1 MPETTAEQPWTPPVH
16 DITADRADLPLYNRL
31 YAATE
36 ELAKSRLQQRLQELT
51 AESVAQDV
59 TESLR
64 ALSIF
69 LSQGPEA
76 PAGTEGEGLEAIDPA
91 AMHVLSSS
99 LEAHLKKSSQ
109 QLRREDA
116 AASRRVAE
124 QMAAEL
130 ARSLWSTLLDQA
142 ARHANAG
149 LVAPERLLPA
159 LPDAGAASPLHSKLL
174 EDLVHFS
181 MPLEALIWLS
191 HSAMERLA
199 AADGA
204 SSFLQ
209 LPQRLRVNKADL
221 RSFLEAQSQK
231 RQKMQQQRR
240 PAHVARGAKPHADQ
254 HPTLS
259 TQQTLGW

>member
-16 DITADRADLPLYNRL
+16 NVTADRADLPLYNRL

-36 ELAKSRLQQRLQELT
+36 ELAKSRLQNRLQELT
-51 AESVAQDV
+51 AGSVAQDM

-64 ALSIF
+64 ALSLF
-69 LSQGPEA
+69 LSQGSEA
-76 PAGTEGEGLEAIDPA
+76 PAGTGGEGPDALDPA
-91 AMHVLSSS
+91 ALRALSGS
-99 LEAHLKKSSQ
+99 LEAHLRKSSQ

-116 AASRRVAE
+116 AANRRVAE

-142 ARHANAG
+142 ARHAHAG

-159 LPDAGAASPLHSKLL
+159 LPDDGGGTNLLHSKLL

-181 MPLEALIWLS
+181 LPLEALIWLS
-191 HSAMERLA
+191 HGTLERLA

-204 SSFLQ
+204 STFLQ
-209 LPQRLRVNKADL
+209 LPQRLRVSKPDL
-221 RSFLEAQSQK
+221 RSFLQAQKQK
-231 RQKMQQQRR
+231 LRQQQRR
-240 PAHVARGAKPHADQ
+240 PAQVARAPKPLADKQ
-254 HPTLS
+254 PALS
-259 TQQTLGW
+259 TQQTHAW